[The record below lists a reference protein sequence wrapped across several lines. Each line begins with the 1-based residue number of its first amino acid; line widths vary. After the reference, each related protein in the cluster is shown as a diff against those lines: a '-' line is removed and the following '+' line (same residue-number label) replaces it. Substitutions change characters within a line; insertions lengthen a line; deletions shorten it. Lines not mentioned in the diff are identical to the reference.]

1 MISLGFLRK
10 FFGFIEF
17 RVIRNINS
25 VNLYKLYYIQTIYTI
40 LSFTLDVDLSGGP
53 PAGRLAG
60 RVIEELELKP
70 TQLKNDVRLGLE
82 LSFAISLS
90 LNKLTVNNVTT
101 FSHSIL
107 WHSWRNEGHKKCK
120 DFQM

>member
-1 MISLGFLRK
+1 M
-10 FFGFIEF
+10 
-17 RVIRNINS
+17 
-25 VNLYKLYYIQTIYTI
+25 
-40 LSFTLDVDLSGGP
+40 
-53 PAGRLAG
+53 AG
-60 RVIEELELKP
+60 RVMEELELKP
-70 TQLKNDVRLGLE
+70 TQLQNDVRLGLE
-82 LSFAISLS
+82 LSLAISLS